1 MRRDEARDFWDARA
15 AEDALY
21 FVDNREP
28 YGAADLER
36 FWANGVSD
44 LDHVLGLA
52 DARVEPGD
60 RALDIGC
67 GVGRLSRA
75 LASRASHVTGI
86 DVSPKMLE
94 RARELNADVPN
105 VEWVLGDGATLT
117 GVPDA
122 SVDAVVSHVVFQ
134 HIPDPE
140 ITLSYV
146 REIGRV
152 LRPGG
157 WAAFV
162 VSNDAGVHQQ
172 RPPLRDRVRALTGR
186 APRGQ
191 AHPNWQGSH
200 VELDALRAA
209 VDDGGMDLERLE
221 GAGTQW
227 CVVRTRRR
235 QGS

>member
-1 MRRDEARDFWDARA
+1 MPRDDARSYWDARA
-15 AEDALY
+15 DEDALY

-28 YGAADLER
+28 YGAVDLER

-44 LDHVLGLA
+44 LDTVLGFA
-52 DARVEPGD
+52 DANVTTADRV
-60 RALDIGC
+60 LDIGC

-75 LASRASHVTGI
+75 LASRAAHVTGI

-94 RARELNADVPN
+94 RARELNADVAN
-105 VEWVLGDGATLT
+105 VEWIVGDGVSLG
-117 GVPDA
+117 GVADA
-122 SVDAVVSHVVFQ
+122 SVDVVVSHVVFQ
-134 HIPDPE
+134 HIPDPA
-140 ITLSYV
+140 ITLGYV

-162 VSNDAGVHQQ
+162 VSNDAVVHRQ
-172 RPPLRDRVRALTGR
+172 RPALRDRVLAPAGR

-191 AHPNWQGSH
+191 SHPNWHGSH

-209 VDDGGMDLERLE
+209 VDDGGMELERIE
-221 GAGTQW
+221 NAGTQW
-227 CVVRTRRR
+227 CVVRTRRL
-235 QGS
+235 